1 MKLVLLVVGYKQT
14 KCRPPMNG
22 PSHRD
27 EHTLS
32 FTLRWLI
39 LRWLILRWLILCELI
54 LHSSEELLSEQI
66 REGGG

>member
-22 PSHRD
+22 PSQRN
-27 EHTLS
+27 EHTIS
-32 FTLRWLI
+32 FTLRWLS
-39 LRWLILRWLILCELI
+39 LCWLILR
-54 LHSSEELLSEQI
+54 SSEELLSEQI